1 MLIYCLYSIAEV
13 LFALLLYKMIF
24 HIKLTKKVSRY
35 VLLFL
40 SVIALSVVFSFIPGF
55 PLYSAPAYIGIFGI
69 AVVYEGKSLV
79 RIISYALLI
88 IFAIGILSFSFIDF
102 ISYTLQ
108 LINVTY
114 FDTITS
120 NLELDLVLI
129 LILGSAYFLK
139 HRKKRSQQE
148 EILLSAGQ
156 YFLLLF
162 GEFVSLFLCAFMQYV
177 AINGANNKAIA
188 FLPMVSSMFAFLS
201 ILFIFT
207 CLSQQIAI
215 QRALKLKQ
223 EKAEFSLFVSLQT
236 EHYTELIKKTEEL
249 RRFKHDYNYHL
260 QALNAYILENKNA
273 EALDYLDKI
282 SESLKASKT
291 QVYTG
296 LLSLDSIICEFEKMA
311 SENDITWQYIGRLPK
326 LPISDC
332 FALCTVFSN
341 LLKNAV
347 EASQKVSSD
356 RFIDTM
362 VIKTGNCISVVIKNS
377 CLPDSSLG
385 KTSKPSSE
393 EHGWGLKNV
402 RRTIE
407 NNNGSFQIS
416 IKDSVCTAEVLY
428 QLQT

>member
-13 LFALLLYKMIF
+13 LLALLLYKMIF

-40 SVIALSVVFSFIPGF
+40 SVIALSVVISFIPEF
-55 PLYSAPAYIGIFGI
+55 PLSSVPAYIGIFSI
-69 AVVYEGKSLV
+69 AVIYEGNSLGK
-79 RIISYALLI
+79 IISYALLI
-88 IFAIGILSFSFIDF
+88 IFAIGILSFSFINF
-102 ISYTLQ
+102 ISYNLQ
-108 LINVTY
+108 LINVDH

-129 LILGSAYFLK
+129 LILGSACFLK
-139 HRKKRSQQE
+139 RRNKRSQQE

-162 GEFVSLFLCAFMQYV
+162 GEFVSVFLCAFMHYI
-177 AINGANNKAIA
+177 AIYGANNKAIA

-201 ILFIFT
+201 LLFIIA
-207 CLSQQIAI
+207 CLAQQVTT
-215 QRALKLKQ
+215 QRSLKLKQ
-223 EKAEFSLFVSLQT
+223 EKAEYSLFVSLQT

-260 QALNAYILENKNA
+260 QALTAYILKNKNN
-273 EALDYLDKI
+273 EARDYLDNF
-282 SESLKASKT
+282 SESLKASKA

-296 LLSLDSIICEFEKMA
+296 LLSLDSIIEDFEKSA
-311 SENDITWQYIGRLPK
+311 TENGITWQYVGRLPN
-326 LPISDC
+326 LPVDDC
-332 FALCTVFSN
+332 FSLCTIFSN
-341 LLKNAV
+341 LLKNAI
-347 EASQKVSSD
+347 EACQKVTSD
-356 RFIDTM
+356 KFIDTL

-377 CLPDSSLG
+377 CLPDSSLSE
-385 KTSKPSSE
+385 TSKPSSE